1 MGILIDTI
9 RVNGFRGLV
18 DFEISLPRVAVLIGP
33 NNSGKTSVIKALQ
46 LALGDYNAFLSEEDF
61 HISAGGTKSDEIVID
76 LRIISTED
84 GENRIEKFSA
94 KWQEEFGDKIMQEPN
109 NKQFVALRTRIKNNP
124 IKGGFDFVRYSLP
137 IWPVR
142 ANWFTQKIKENKFS
156 GKIASLPFIGI
167 EAQRDLCQ
175 ELKEKS
181 SFAGKI
187 LSVIQYD
194 DKDVTKLEKQ
204 IDSLNNTAVSKSSE
218 LKYLKE
224 HLKKLNTSF
233 NGTGNTD
240 ITPFPKK
247 LRDLAK
253 NFTVYFGEVSANTF
267 SMEYHGM
274 GTRSWASMLTAKAF
288 IELSAQRYD
297 KEAEPFFPLVAAE
310 EPEAHLHPNAQ
321 KTLYNQLAGIK
332 GQVIVSTHSPYLAAM
347 AEPNCLRS
355 LRKTSNICQA
365 MKLSPMDAEETRKL
379 KREVINTRGEIL
391 FSKAIVLCEGET
403 EEQVLPMLFER
414 LYSNSAHEFG
424 VSFVGVGGSG
434 ARYKPFLMLARDFS
448 IPILIFSDGETKVV
462 SQLKKI
468 WKEILKEDIDPANSN
483 RITILENTDFEGY
496 LLNNGFVNLV
506 KDAISDAEDCNAAF
520 ITDWIKKKNGTIAG
534 RERTNAPPCKTCKQD
549 IFTDIKR
556 NYNGKQGL
564 VQALHDILDA
574 NKTKYASAIANRL
587 SVLSKRK
594 LPLKIVEFLEKIK
607 KELGNA

>member
-1 MGILIDTI
+1 MGILIDTV
-9 RVNGFRGLV
+9 RVNGFRGLA
-18 DFEISLPRVAVLIGP
+18 DFEISLPRITVLIGP

-46 LALGDYNAFLSEEDF
+46 LALGDYSHFLSDEDF
-61 HISAGGTKSDEIVID
+61 HISASGTKSDEIIID
-76 LRIISTED
+76 IRIIATED

-94 KWQEEFGDKIMQEPN
+94 KWQEEFGDKIQAETDY
-109 NKQFVALRTRIKNNP
+109 KQFVALRTRVKNNF
-124 IKGGFDFVRYSLP
+124 IKGGFDSFRYSLP
-137 IWPVR
+137 IWPDRDKWV
-142 ANWFTQKIKENKFS
+142 TQKLKESKFT
-156 GKIASLPFIGI
+156 GKIVSLPFVGI

-204 IDSLNNTAVSKSSE
+204 IDSINNAAVSKSTE

-233 NGTGNTD
+233 DGTGNTE

-253 NFTVYFGEVSANTF
+253 NFTVYFGEVNANTF

-288 IELSAQRYD
+288 IELAAKRHE

-321 KTLYNQLAGIK
+321 KTLYKQLASIQ
-332 GQVIVSTHSPYLAAM
+332 GQVVVSTHSPYLVAM

-355 LRKTSNICQA
+355 MKKNSKFCQA
-365 MKLSPMDAEETRKL
+365 MKLSPLNAEETRKL
-379 KREVINTRGEIL
+379 KREVINTRGDIL
-391 FSKAIVLCEGET
+391 FSKAIILCEGET
-403 EEQVLPMLFER
+403 EEQVLPMLFEK
-414 LYSNSAHEFG
+414 LHTNSAHEFG

-434 ARYKPFLMLARDFS
+434 ARYKPFLTLARDFS
-448 IPILIFSDGETKVV
+448 IPVFVFSDGEKKVKT
-462 SQLKKI
+462 QLKKV
-468 WKEILKEDIDPANSN
+468 WKEVFDLDIDLANN
-483 RITILENTDFEGY
+483 DRITILEDTDFEGY
-496 LLNNGFVNLV
+496 LLKNGFAGLIEKAVE
-506 KDAISDAEDCNAAF
+506 DAEEGKVKFVA
-520 ITDWIKKKNGTIAG
+520 DWIKKNNGTVAK
-534 RERTNAPPCKTCKQD
+534 RQKTNAPPCKACRQD
-549 IFTDIKR
+549 IFEGARR
-556 NYNGKQGL
+556 NYSSKEGKL
-564 VQALHDILDA
+564 LALQDILDGD
-574 NKTKYASAIANRL
+574 KTKYASAIANVLCKL
-587 SVLSKRK
+587 SEKK
-594 LPLKIVEFLEKIK
+594 MPKKITEFFGKIK